1 MLEGLPMFSDLSGEL
16 FSSLK
21 SISKEILVKKGTI
34 LFSPGD
40 VAHGFFAVLKGA
52 VRVYRVSS
60 KGKEISLEIA
70 CAGHT
75 FAEAS
80 LFSDVYRCCAQA
92 LKESTICM
100 IQKDAFLELIRNDP
114 QFATDW
120 LHFLSFKVIHLHQ
133 RIEEL
138 SLKPPRA
145 RIASYILFLAE
156 VQNSQSVALPAHRK
170 SIATLL
176 GMTHETFY
184 RTAKELENEDMVRFD
199 GPKIEIVN
207 RSLLEGLLE

>member
-1 MLEGLPMFSDLSGEL
+1 MLEKLPMFSDLSEEL

-21 SISKEILVKKGTI
+21 AISKEISVKRGAI

-40 VAHGFFAVLKGA
+40 VAHGFFAVLQGA
-52 VRVYRVSS
+52 IRVYRVCS
-60 KGKEISLEIA
+60 KGREISLEIA

-92 LKESTICM
+92 LKESTVCLIR
-100 IQKDAFLELIRNDP
+100 KDAFLELIRNDA
-114 QFATDW
+114 QFATAW

-138 SLKPPRA
+138 SLNPPGA

-156 VQNSQSVALPAHRK
+156 IQNSQSVCLPAHRK

-184 RTAKELENEDMVRFD
+184 RTAKELENEGTVRFD

-207 RSLLEGLLE
+207 RSLLEALLE